1 MFVDLDTYPGSYF
14 VRQLILGGARSG
26 KSRLAQMRAI
36 ETGASVVYI
45 ATADAGDGEMEHRIA
60 LHKADRP
67 ADWDVREV
75 PVALPTVLSELSG
88 SGKTVLV
95 DCLTLWLTNLLL
107 MDLSLMQSSMK
118 ELEDAVKVFQGNLIL
133 VSNEVGWG
141 IVPMGELSRQF
152 QDNTG
157 RLHQDLAAIV
167 DRVTLSVAGI
177 PLEVKGGELNK

>member
-1 MFVDLDTYPGSYF
+1 M
-14 VRQLILGGARSG
+14 RQLILGGARSG
-26 KSRLAQMRAI
+26 KSQLAQNRAI
-36 ETGASVVYI
+36 ELEQPVVYI
-45 ATADAGDGEMEHRIA
+45 ATADAGDGEMEQRIA

-67 ADWDVREV
+67 SEWEVLEV
-75 PVALPTVLSELSG
+75 PLELPEVLSVLSG

-107 MDLSLMQSSMK
+107 QDLSVMQKGMK
-118 ELEDAVKVFQGNLIL
+118 DLTEAVANFRGELIL

-157 RLHQDLAAIV
+157 RLHQDLAQIV
-167 DRVTLSVAGI
+167 EGVTLSVAGI
-177 PLEVKGGELNK
+177 PLVIKAESVI